1 MDQGIIANFKHYYR
15 RSIAF
20 SAVELLDNESGDCLS
35 ISIKDAID
43 RTVQAWKSVKASTI
57 SNCFTKAGHILA
69 SEIQLTCIGEN
80 DPVIDPILWRR
91 IAGAISF
98 NEYLAVDE
106 NLATQATKCDEEI
119 IENAENSATEEPD
132 SEEECDEPEIP
143 PAIPSSKCI
152 KKGFSDLRL
161 YLQAHSKDTNSIQ
174 ALLNSLE
181 DKFDELAANN
191 QVQTSID
198 QFFK

>member
-119 IENAENSATEEPD
+119 IENNLISATEEPD

-143 PAIPSSKCI
+143 PAIPSNKCI